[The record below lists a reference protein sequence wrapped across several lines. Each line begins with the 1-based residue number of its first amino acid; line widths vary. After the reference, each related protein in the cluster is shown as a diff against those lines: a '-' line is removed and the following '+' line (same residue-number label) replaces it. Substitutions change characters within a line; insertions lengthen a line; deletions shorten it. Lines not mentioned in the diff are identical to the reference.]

1 MLRYILPVPFQVSQY
16 EGLEKDSFTAAEAF
30 NMIYNFVWKPTI
42 SGCTLTESQMNLQK
56 QYIYMMMQTA
66 GFTIKGAGKA
76 LAGEK
81 FGYTCCQGHAIKE
94 DVVHNP
100 VAGFEWRPLNR
111 FSMTAKVTQADVYAY
126 IAKAKQLMKQKAAS
140 ASGKTKAHYE
150 LLLKML
156 DINLK

>member
-42 SGCTLTESQMNLQK
+42 SGRTLTESQMNLQK

-76 LAGEK
+76 LTGENHLTSITASSDILVARDMLSK
-81 FGYTCCQGHAIKE
+81 RMLYTT
-94 DVVHNP
+94 
-100 VAGFEWRPLNR
+100 L
-111 FSMTAKVTQADVYAY
+111 
-126 IAKAKQLMKQKAAS
+126 
-140 ASGKTKAHYE
+140 
-150 LLLKML
+150 
-156 DINLK
+156 